1 VAESDRPA
9 IWVLAGAS
17 GAGKSSV
24 GGAMFRARGAEYYNP
39 DEAAALLRREQED
52 LDQEEADSRAWHQGR
67 RLLERAIEERMD
79 FVFETTLGGKS
90 MTAKLQEAAALGF
103 EVNVWFVGLA
113 SPELN
118 IERVRAREAA
128 GGHGV
133 SDILI
138 RKRYDDARN
147 NLILLIPFL
156 AGLRVYDNSH
166 DGDPMQGRA
175 PKPRLLLH
183 MTNRTIAFECA
194 PEDTPEW
201 VKPILVAARNL
212 AVT

>member
-1 VAESDRPA
+1 M
-9 IWVLAGAS
+9 LAGAS

-39 DEAAALLRREQED
+39 DEAAARLRREHPD
-52 LDQEEADSRAWHQGR
+52 LDQDEADSQAWHEGR
-67 RLLERAIEERMD
+67 RLLERAIAERLD
-79 FVFETTLGGKS
+79 YVFETTLGGKS

-103 EVNVWFVGLA
+103 DVNIWFVGLA

-128 GGHGV
+128 GGHAV
-133 SDILI
+133 SETLI
-138 RKRYDDARN
+138 RKRYDDARK
-147 NLILLIPFL
+147 NLVLLIPFL
-156 AGLRVYDNSH
+156 AALRVYDNSE
-166 DGDPMQGRA
+166 DGDPSEGEA

-183 MTNRTIAFECA
+183 MTNRKIAFECA
-194 PEDTPEW
+194 PEDAPEW
-201 VKPILVAARNL
+201 VKPILAAARHL